1 MTDKIPVE
9 STSDKRSVMEGQ
21 MFSDDG
27 DVAAAYA
34 DKIDGENAYDRK
46 EEKRLRWKLDM
57 RLVSPSYVKF
67 FI

>member
-1 MTDKIPVE
+1 MADKTPIE
-9 STSDKRSVMEGQ
+9 SSSDSRSLKEGQ

-34 DKIDGENAYDRK
+34 DKIDGENAYDKK

-57 RLVSPSYVKF
+57 RLVSH
-67 FI
+67 